1 MDRVHW
7 QTVELLSPV
16 PRGQWALGTELVVA
30 RNSAPA
36 NEAVAGRCQPGPSQK
51 PEGTPL
57 LFSGGPWTASVKT
70 NCRAFSSFGPSFPAV
85 WSSSLL
91 TSSPPPP
98 IPSRHFVRM
107 W

>member
-57 LFSGGPWTASVKT
+57 LWRALDCFSEKLLQSV
-70 NCRAFSSFGPSFPAV
+70 FLFWP
-85 WSSSLL
+85 
-91 TSSPPPP
+91 
-98 IPSRHFVRM
+98 
-107 W
+107 